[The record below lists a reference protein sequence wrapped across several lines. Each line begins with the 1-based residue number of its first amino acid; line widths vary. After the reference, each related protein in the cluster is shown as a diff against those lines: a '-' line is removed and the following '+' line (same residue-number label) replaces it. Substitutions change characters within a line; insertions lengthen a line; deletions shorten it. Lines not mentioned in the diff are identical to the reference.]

1 MADIVDIAFLSV
13 IVGLIVI
20 VLVLFLRR
28 SGAREEMNPAAI
40 ASAIATSL
48 EQSSGILK
56 GVFADSLRD
65 LRLEEDLGAIKTSA
79 ESMVG
84 VAQQMQTLFLR
95 KGERAKWAEM
105 QLVETL
111 GDAFPK
117 EKLRIQKEIPGGKKP
132 DAHLLLAEGILCI
145 DAKFPL
151 ENYRRMRESSDGKQ
165 RKKLANQF
173 REDVRAHVTK
183 VAADYVRPEEGTLPV
198 AYIYV
203 PSEAIFAYL
212 VEKETNL
219 LREAASNGVVIC
231 SPSTLLASLNL
242 VWTAER
248 GIQISAKAEE
258 MEANLSRLSKAFG
271 GFEDEW
277 GTLKRHI
284 KHAYTKMHDA
294 DARYGNLKTRFEAAA
309 RLEEENSEEETE
321 VIIRPS
327 E

>member
-13 IVGLIVI
+13 IVVLIVI
-20 VLVLFLRR
+20 VLVLLLRR
-28 SGAREEMNPAAI
+28 SAATGETEPATI

-48 EQSSGILK
+48 EKSSSILR
-56 GVFADSLRD
+56 GALADSLRELKLD
-65 LRLEEDLGAIKTSA
+65 EGVGAIKTSA

-84 VAQQMQTLFLR
+84 VANQMQTLFLR
-95 KGERAKWAEM
+95 KGKRAAWSEM
-105 QLVETL
+105 QLAETL

-117 EKLRIQKEIPGGKKP
+117 KILRIQKEIPGGRKP

-151 ENYRRMRESSDGKQ
+151 ENYRRLRESSDGRR
-165 RKKLANQF
+165 RKNFAKQF
-173 REDVRAHVTK
+173 REDVSEHVRK
-183 VAADYVRPEEGTLPV
+183 VATDYVRPEEGTLPV

-212 VEKETNL
+212 VEEETKL
-219 LREAASNGVVIC
+219 LREAASSGVVIC

-248 GIQISAKAEE
+248 GIQIAEKAEE
-258 MEANLSRLSKAFG
+258 IEANLSRLSKAFG

-277 GTLKRHI
+277 GTLKKHI
-284 KHAYTKMHDA
+284 KNAYTKMHDA